1 MSEKKFAFKKIT
13 PKSYNPDDPESL
25 FRDLKGRD
33 PSIQSLWSHQAD
45 IIREYHNKF
54 MGSKDVALQLPTG
67 SGKTLVG
74 LLIGEYHRL
83 KYGKRVLYLCPTKQ
97 LVHQVHSYAKTY
109 GIKAHAF
116 VGKQT
121 EYPTKEF
128 NDYVTSDAIAISTYS
143 ALFNFNPRFDNSNV
157 IICDDAHGSEGYIS
171 SMWSLNISFDHDLF
185 TKIVNLFED
194 ELPTVFVNQLKTKS
208 RSQINPIIEKVP
220 NHIFLNR
227 LKELSELLDENISN
241 EEKNLYYSW
250 RTIQD
255 NLSACN
261 LFVSRNEVL
270 IRPWIPPT
278 LSHSPFSNA
287 SQRIY
292 MSATLGAGG
301 ELERIIGI
309 PKIERLSIP
318 HGWDKQGSG
327 RRLFVF
333 PDYNYSLSEYI
344 GFLAKIIHKRN
355 RTLILCP
362 NKDIADIIK
371 QALIREGV
379 LHDFYDSYSIEESLD
394 SFTSSNA
401 AILLLTNRYDGIDL
415 PGDAC
420 RQLLMVGYPG
430 FTNLQE
436 GFLLSRLEMDSLLSD
451 RVITRFTQATGRC
464 TRGSTDYSLVIPIG
478 TELFEFCLAKENNEK
493 LHPELQA
500 ELYFGLEQCKD
511 ADLDDLE
518 SMVDIFMEQGDDW
531 KGAEENILLY
541 RDQTVVSEDPK
552 TKSLSDVVSEEV
564 NFEYNLWNKNYPQA
578 IEYAQ
583 SIIGSLN
590 GTQFDGYRAIW
601 NYFAGSAALLQFNST
616 KDSHWS
622 SLSFD
627 YFDRAKS
634 CANMIGWFSELPSF
648 VEKEGGE
655 PESVDTLS
663 GYALDNI
670 QALLHKL
677 KPTGPLFEKKMKVN
691 HEYIYDD
698 TPSAFEEGLTAL
710 GKLLGFESY
719 HPGGDA
725 DPDSVW
731 TLNDEVIIL
740 FEAKSSENSEGVIS
754 VDTCRQSQGHY
765 KWAGSFHRDYETYKK
780 KICVVVSKRSK
791 LDKNAIVHSG
801 DLYYIHIDETRQ
813 MFETISGLLR
823 RIRSQSGTYNK
834 ESIRIKLLEEL
845 ESSKLTPKGI
855 ISLFENRPLTD
866 LAHNR

>member
-1 MSEKKFAFKKIT
+1 MAEKKFAFKKIT
-13 PKSYNPDDPESL
+13 QKSYNPDDPESL

-33 PSIQSLWSHQAD
+33 SSIQSLWSHQAD
-45 IIREYHNKF
+45 ILREYHNKF
-54 MGSKDVALQLPTG
+54 IESKDVALQLPTG

-74 LLIGEYHRL
+74 LLIGEFHRL
-83 KYGKRVLYLCPTKQ
+83 KNNKRVLYLCPTKQ
-97 LVHQVHSYAKTY
+97 LVHQVHSYARTY

-116 VGKQT
+116 VGKQSD
-121 EYPTKEF
+121 YPTKEF
-128 NDYVTSDAIAISTYS
+128 NDYVTSDAIAITTYS

-171 SMWSLNISFDHDLF
+171 SMWSLNISFGHDLF

-208 RSQINPIIEKVP
+208 RSEINPTIEKVP

-227 LKELSELLDENISN
+227 LKELSELLEENIGVD
-241 EEKNLYYSW
+241 EKNLYYSW

-255 NLSACN
+255 NLFACN
-261 LFVSRNEVL
+261 LFISRNEVL

-278 LSHSPFSNA
+278 LSHSPFSTA

-333 PDYNYSLSEYI
+333 PDYNYSLSESI
-344 GFLAKIIHKRN
+344 GFIAEIINKRS

-362 NKDIADIIK
+362 NKNIADIIK
-371 QALIREGV
+371 QALINVGV
-379 LHDFYDSYSIEESLD
+379 SHDFYDSYSIEESLD
-394 SFTSSNA
+394 SFTSSDA

-415 PGDAC
+415 PGDTC

-430 FTNLQE
+430 YTNLQE

-464 TRGSTDYSLVIPIG
+464 TRGSTDYSLVVPIG
-478 TELFEFCLAKENNEK
+478 SELFEFCLAKENNEK

-511 ADLDDLE
+511 ADLDDLDL
-518 SMVDIFMEQGDDW
+518 MIDVFMEHGDDW
-531 KGAEENILLY
+531 KDAEENILLF

-552 TKSLSDVVSEEV
+552 TKSLSDVVSKEV
-564 NFEYNLWNKNYPQA
+564 QFEYNLWNKNYPQA

-583 SIIGSLN
+583 NIIGSLN
-590 GTQFDGYRAIW
+590 GSHFDGYRAIW
-601 NYFAGSAALLQFNST
+601 NYFAGSAALLQFYST

-622 SLSFD
+622 STSYE

-648 VEKEGGE
+648 VEKAGDDYEN
-655 PESVDTLS
+655 SDALS

-670 QALLHKL
+670 QNLLSKL
-677 KPTGPLFEKKMKVN
+677 KPTGPLFEKKMKVYHDN
-691 HEYIYDD
+691 IYNDSS
-698 TPSAFEEGLTAL
+698 SAFEEGLTTL

-719 HPGGDA
+719 HPGSDA

-740 FEAKSSENSEGVIS
+740 FEAKSSEKTDGVIS

-765 KWAGSFHRDYETYKK
+765 KWAGLAHKDYDNYKK
-780 KICVVVSKRSK
+780 KLCVVVSKRTR
-791 LDKNAIVHSG
+791 LDKSAIVHSG
-801 DLYYIHIDETRQ
+801 DLYYIHIDEIRQ
-813 MFETISGLLR
+813 IFEKITGLLR

-845 ESSKLTPKGI
+845 KSSNLSPDEI
-855 ISLFENRPLTD
+855 ISLFENNS
-866 LAHNR
+866 LAKLCT